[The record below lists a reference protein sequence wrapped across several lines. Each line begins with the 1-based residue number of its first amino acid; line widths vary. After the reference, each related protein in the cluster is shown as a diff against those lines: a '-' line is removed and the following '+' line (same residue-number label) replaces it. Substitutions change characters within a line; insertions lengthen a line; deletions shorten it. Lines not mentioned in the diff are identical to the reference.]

1 MSTAN
6 PPTPATGKQGVVF
19 WAILTTSV
27 ASFMAGLDNLVIIT
41 ALPTISEKLGGSLS
55 DLEWTVNAY
64 TLSFAVLMMFGAALG
79 DRFGRRKVF
88 SLGLLLFTGASAAAA
103 LAPGVNELIAARAVQ
118 GAGAAIIMPLSVTL
132 LTAAVPAEK
141 RGAALGIWGAVNGLS
156 IAAGPLVGG
165 AIVEHIS
172 WQWIF
177 WLNVPIGLALAP
189 LSWAKLKES
198 RIANSRLDAI
208 GTILASAGL
217 FGIVLGL
224 IKGHEKGWTSAFT
237 LSALIGGAVVM
248 AAFVVWENHTE
259 HPMVPMR
266 LFRIRAF
273 TAINLAGTLM
283 SVGMFGAIF
292 LMTQFL
298 QNIQGYTAMEA
309 GVRLLAWTAMPMV
322 VAPIAGMVSDRIGG
336 KPVVTLGLALMT
348 AGMVWWAFVLDPGVS
363 YVAQLPSL
371 MICGAGMA
379 MFYAP
384 LMNLTMGSVAE
395 HEQGIASGVT
405 AATREV
411 GAALGVALLASIFSA
426 NGGYASPQ
434 NFVDGLVPAMWVG
447 AVAVALATF
456 SMLIA
461 PGRRAAQT
469 AVAAK
474 AAPVAATPEPAPAP
488 EPEPATQSR

>member
-6 PPTPATGKQGVVF
+6 PPSPGGGTKGTVL
-19 WAILTTSV
+19 WAILVTGL

-41 ALPTISEKLGGSLS
+41 ALPTIKDELGGSLS

-79 DRFGRRKVF
+79 DRFGRRRVF
-88 SLGLLLFTGASAAAA
+88 GLGLLLFTAASAAAA
-103 LAPGVNELIAARAVQ
+103 LAPGVGALIAARAVQ
-118 GAGAAIIMPLSVTL
+118 GAGAAVIMPLSVTL
-132 LTAAVPAEK
+132 LTVAVPPEK
-141 RGAALGIWGAVNGLS
+141 RGSALGIWGAINGLS

-165 AIVEHIS
+165 AVVEHLS

-189 LSWAKLKES
+189 LAFRKLGES
-198 RIANSRLDAI
+198 RITDSRLDAV
-208 GTILASAGL
+208 GTVLSGVGL

-224 IKGHEKGWTSAFT
+224 VKGHEEGWTSA
-237 LSALIGGAVVM
+237 LVLGSLIGGAAVM
-248 AAFVVWENHTE
+248 AVFVAWENTTDR
-259 HPMVPMR
+259 PMVPMR
-266 LFRIRAF
+266 MFRNRAF
-273 TAINLAGTLM
+273 TGINLAGVLM

-298 QNIQGYTAMEA
+298 QNIQGYSAMDA

-322 VAPIAGMVSDRIGG
+322 VAPIGGMISDRIGG
-336 KPVVTLGLALMT
+336 KPVVTLGLAMMT
-348 AGMVWWAFVLDPGVS
+348 AGMAYWAFVLEPDVS
-363 YVAQLPSL
+363 YVEQLPSL

-379 MFYAP
+379 LFYAP

-405 AATREV
+405 AATREL
-411 GAALGVALLASIFSA
+411 GAAFGVALLASIFSA

-447 AVAVALATF
+447 AVAVALATVA
-456 SMLIA
+456 MLVV
-461 PGRRAAQT
+461 PGRRAAP
-469 AVAAK
+469 
-474 AAPVAATPEPAPAP
+474 AAPAPGTPESAPAPAEQAP
-488 EPEPATQSR
+488 PAAVR